1 MKKIEEQ
8 DEIMNK
14 IQRKIDKDIERMKS
28 KKDMDKSVEKQIRKQ
43 LLDLYLFQSA
53 EESKKT
59 SKLVDKLDK
68 RAKEILEQ
76 NEQELLIN
84 SKKKMNYIEKEL
96 QKLNFEF
103 IKYKDTING
112 HRPVVYCYL
121 NRNSDLIDYIAS
133 TGDMVDRIKHR
144 MNDNKSPFSTYYN
157 KHRRLYILYIIRVCN
172 TREEAYEYEKKFIE
186 IIKPRFNYQ
195 WNPNN
200 PVKPKKKPKKKKQ
213 LVNANDYYDLNQW
226 KSMSQELRK
235 EHPECQLC
243 GKRKSEEV
251 HHIFPFMHQFEDIR
265 EEVFFDKDNLICL
278 CEDCHHQVHAKNYGT
293 LGIPE
298 RTKIENLRS
307 QISRKYLNQ
316 GKILSWL

>member
-43 LLDLYLFQSA
+43 LLDLYLFQSENEVKTEKQRKTKRINYLSKNIEKNA
-53 EESKKT
+53 KNQQKNEEKQQKNS
-59 SKLVDKLDK
+59 
-68 RAKEILEQ
+68 EILSK
-76 NEQELLIN
+76 N
-84 SKKKMNYIEKEL
+84 STQYSRAVENDKKEL
-96 QKLNFEF
+96 
-103 IKYKDTING
+103 
-112 HRPVVYCYL
+112 
-121 NRNSDLIDYIAS
+121 
-133 TGDMVDRIKHR
+133 
-144 MNDNKSPFSTYYN
+144 
-157 KHRRLYILYIIRVCN
+157 
-172 TREEAYEYEKKFIE
+172 EKKFYSIS
-186 IIKPRFNYQ
+186 R
-195 WNPNN
+195 
-200 PVKPKKKPKKKKQ
+200 
-213 LVNANDYYDLNQW
+213 W
-226 KSMSQELRK
+226 KTMSQELRK
-235 EHPECQLC
+235 EHEICQLC

-265 EEVFFDKDNLICL
+265 EEIFLDKDNLICL
-278 CEDCHHQVHAKNYGT
+278 CTDCHHQVHAKNYGT